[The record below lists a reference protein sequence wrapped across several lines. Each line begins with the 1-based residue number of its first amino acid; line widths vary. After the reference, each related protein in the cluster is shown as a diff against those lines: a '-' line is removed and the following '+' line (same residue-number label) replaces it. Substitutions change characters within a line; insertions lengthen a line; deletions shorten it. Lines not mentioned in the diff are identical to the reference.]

1 MGWIDVEKLAG
12 EQHGLF
18 TSAQAV
24 NLGVNRAMIT
34 RKKQQGAIEQIR
46 YGVYALASAPSDP
59 HQEIRAA
66 WLSLEPSQT
75 AVQRIVNHEGPIL
88 CGTVAAEIYEAGVFY
103 TERYDFYSSTRKQS
117 RDEHIRVR
125 LRNLEKED
133 TETVDGMLVVSPT
146 VLVCDFLKEYYDLND
161 VTTLIR
167 DLVDSRRKINWN
179 RVEETAHKV
188 SDGYGIPTEEIF
200 EQLFAP
206 ALEVSSAIKSTD
218 PNNEQYLPKEVN
230 KYIVENWSQ
239 SMQEFNKS
247 LRESLKPII
256 QMQIPKINV
265 DVRALTETRK
275 SLDGMV
281 KNLAPQLSEISKR
294 SKEIQD
300 NMHPTLVRMQKSV
313 ENNALSTSSPNN
325 ANSSRKDV
333 KV

>member
-24 NLGVNRAMIT
+24 NLGVNRATIT

-75 AVQRIVNHEGPIL
+75 AVQRIMNHEGPIL

-125 LRNLEKED
+125 LRNLERED

-146 VLVCDFLKEYYDLND
+146 VLVCDFLEEYYDFND

-179 RVEETAHKV
+179 RVEETAQKV
-188 SDGYGIPTEEIF
+188 SEGYGIPAEEIF

-218 PNNEQYLPKEVN
+218 PNNGQYLPVEVN
-230 KYIVENWSQ
+230 KYIMENWRQ
-239 SMQEFNKS
+239 SMQEINRS

-265 DVRALTETRK
+265 DIVDIPVVAEVRK
-275 SLDGMV
+275 SLDNFY
-281 KNLAPQLSEISKR
+281 KNISPQFSEIIK
-294 SKEIQD
+294 SKENQD
-300 NMHPTLVRMQKSV
+300 NMHSALKHFRDIS
-313 ENNALSTSSPNN
+313 ENNKLFTSDSISVI
-325 ANSSRKDV
+325 SSREDV
-333 KV
+333 

>member
-1 MGWIDVEKLAG
+1 MGWIDIEKLAG
-12 EQHGLF
+12 EQQGLF

-59 HQEIRAA
+59 HHEIRAA

-75 AVQRIVNHEGPIL
+75 AVQRIMNHEGPIL
-88 CGTVAAEIYEAGVFY
+88 CGTAAAEIYEVGVFY

-117 RDEHIRVR
+117 RDKHIRVR

-133 TETVDGMLVVSPT
+133 VETVDGMLVVSPT
-146 VLVCDFLKEYYDLND
+146 VLVCDFLEEYYDLND

-167 DLVDSRRKINWN
+167 DLVDSRRKISWN
-179 RVEETAHKV
+179 RVEETAQKV
-188 SDGYGIPTEEIF
+188 SEGYGIPTEEIF

-239 SMQEFNKS
+239 SMQELNRS
-247 LRESLKPII
+247 LRESLKPIL
-256 QMQIPKINV
+256 QMHIPKINV
-265 DVRALTETRK
+265 DIPVVVEMRK
-275 SLDGMV
+275 SLDNFH
-281 KNLAPQLSEISKR
+281 KNIYPQLSEISKKN
-294 SKEIQD
+294 KEIQD
-300 NMHPTLVRMQKSV
+300 NMYSTLSHPREVT
-313 ENNALSTSSPNN
+313 ENNTLSISNSINN
-325 ANSSRKDV
+325 NSSRENFEI
-333 KV
+333 

>member
-1 MGWIDVEKLAG
+1 MGWIDVEKLVG

-75 AVQRIVNHEGPIL
+75 AVQRIMNHEGPIL
-88 CGTVAAEIYEAGVFY
+88 CGTAAAEIYEAGVFY

-146 VLVCDFLKEYYDLND
+146 VLVCDFLEEYYDLND

-167 DLVDSRRKINWN
+167 DLVDSQRKINWN
-179 RVEETAHKV
+179 RVEETAQKV
-188 SDGYGIPTEEIF
+188 SEGYGIPTEEIF
-200 EQLFAP
+200 EQLFTP

-218 PNNEQYLPKEVN
+218 PKNELYLPKEVN

-239 SMQEFNKS
+239 SMQELNRS
-247 LRESLKPII
+247 LRESLKPIL
-256 QMQIPKINV
+256 QMRIPKINADIPV
-265 DVRALTETRK
+265 VAEVRK
-275 SLDGMV
+275 SLDNFH
-281 KNLAPQLSEISKR
+281 KNISPQFSEIIKR
-294 SKEIQD
+294 NKENQD
-300 NMHPTLVRMQKSV
+300 NMHSALKHFRDIS
-313 ENNALSTSSPNN
+313 ENNTLSISNSINN
-325 ANSSRKDV
+325 NSSREDV
-333 KV
+333 EI